1 MKKELTILLV
11 EDNEGDIVLT
21 VEALKMANI
30 TNKIIVV
37 RDGEEALEYLHREGR
52 YTNAEQPDIILLDI
66 NLPRIDGKEVLARI
80 KSDDKLK
87 IIPVVILTT
96 SDSEKDVIESYNN
109 HANCYIT
116 KPVDFNKFM
125 QVVHMIKD
133 FWITLVKLP
142 TYNNSYD

>member
-1 MKKELTILLV
+1 MKNELIILLV

-30 TNKIIVV
+30 TNRIIVV
-37 RDGEEALEYLHREGR
+37 RDGEEALGYLHREGQ
-52 YTNAEQPDIILLDI
+52 YTNAEQPDLILLDI

-80 KSDDKLK
+80 KNDDKLK

-96 SDSEKDVIESYNN
+96 SDSENDIMESYNN

-142 TYNNSYD
+142 TYNNS